1 MSSRPEHYALIAKL
15 TIMTTYRTLLLAP
28 DQHYERLHSLNC
40 WDKSSQ
46 WDDGEAFDPNRS
58 RLHQCGEEPGANRDA
73 LDDTVISIRQQAE
86 LKDQRVAN
94 VKNEECRKVDG
105 SGRQCWIV
113 EKRKGGL
120 GSRQSDQ
127 DR

>member
-28 DQHYERLHSLNC
+28 DQHHERLHSLNS
-40 WDKSSQ
+40 WDKASQ

-58 RLHQCGEEPGANRDA
+58 RLHQRGKEPGANRDA
-73 LDDTVISIRQQAE
+73 LDDTVISIRQYLG

-105 SGRQCWIV
+105 S
-113 EKRKGGL
+113 EASGL
-120 GSRQSDQ
+120 NC
-127 DR
+127 